1 VITTLLVANRGEIAR
16 RIFRTAAAMGIGTV
30 AVYAEGDAG
39 SPFVAEADRA
49 VALPGRTAAQ
59 TYLNIE
65 ALLAAAAAAG
75 ADAVHPGYGFLSER
89 AGFARAVT
97 AAGLTWVGPPAEVI
111 EVMGDKLAAKRLLAD
126 VGVPVLESWEVAGD
140 DLPDLSSVPLPLI
153 VKAAMG
159 GGGKGM
165 RVIGAGPGAADA
177 TAPDTTT
184 SHGTK
189 SDDAGGRGAAL
200 DTTIPYSTTSD
211 SAGGAPG
218 MAEAIAAARRE
229 AMAAFGDG
237 RVFLERYVTGARH
250 VEIQILADGH
260 GGLVH
265 CFERECS
272 VQRRH
277 QKIIEE
283 CPSPA
288 VDAGLRHRMGAA
300 ALAAAKAIGYLGA
313 GTVEFLLEPSGE
325 FWFLEVNTRLQVEH
339 PVTEAVTGV
348 DLVREQLLVA
358 QGLPLSVTQDGLAIN
373 GHAIEAR
380 LYAEDPAAGFLPS
393 AGTLHDWAPA
403 AAPPCRWES
412 GVAAGG
418 VVGVEFDPM
427 LAKVI
432 AHAPARTEAARA
444 LALALERSR
453 IRGVTTNRD
462 FLVAALRHPDFLAG
476 RTTTAFIEAS
486 GVPLVRQPPEA
497 ELHTAAAG
505 AALAAQAARRAA
517 APVLATLPSGWRNTV
532 MPPERA
538 EFRHGQDRL
547 VVSYA
552 RQRNGRFAVTVTGAG
567 PVPAGDPRPGEPMT
581 VTGAGPV
588 QAGDPGP
595 GEPMTVTGAGPVPA
609 GDPGPGEP
617 GRASPGSPPTAA
629 SAATSAPAG
638 WLVTVHHAGDGW
650 IDFESEGR
658 RHRLHV
664 LAVGD
669 QVWVQG
675 PDGDVALTAVPR
687 FPAAERGGAVAG
699 GLVAPMP
706 GTVLAVHVA
715 PGEPVAAGQLVM
727 IVEAM
732 KMEHRITAPHAGTVT
747 EVRARPGDQVSG
759 GDLVAVLD
767 GSI

>member
-1 VITTLLVANRGEIAR
+1 VIATLLVANRGEIAS
-16 RIFRTAAAMGIGTV
+16 RIIRTAAAMGISTV

-39 SPFVAEADRA
+39 APYVTEADRA

-59 TYLNIE
+59 TYLDID
-65 ALLAAAAAAG
+65 ALLAAAAATG

-111 EVMGDKLAAKRLLAD
+111 EAMGDKLAAKRLLAD
-126 VGVPVLESWEVAGD
+126 VGVPVLESWEVTGD
-140 DLPDLSSVPLPLI
+140 DLPGLGGVPLPLI

-165 RVIGAGPGAADA
+165 RVVGAHAE
-177 TAPDTTT
+177 
-184 SHGTK
+184 
-189 SDDAGGRGAAL
+189 L
-200 DTTIPYSTTSD
+200 
-211 SAGGAPG
+211 
-218 MAEAIAAARRE
+218 AEAVAAARRE
-229 AMAAFGDG
+229 AAAAFGDG
-237 RVFLERYVTGARH
+237 TVFLERYITDARH
-250 VEIQILADGH
+250 VEIQVLADGH

-272 VQRRH
+272 IQRRH

-288 VDAGLRHRMGAA
+288 VDPGLRGRMGAA
-300 ALAAAKAIGYLGA
+300 ALAAAKAVGYLGA
-313 GTVEFLLEPSGE
+313 GTVEFVLEPSGD

-339 PVTEAVTGV
+339 PVTEAVTGA

-358 QGLPLSVTQDGLAIN
+358 QGLPLSVTQDGLAID

-380 LYAEDPAAGFLPS
+380 LYAEDPAAGFLP
-393 AGTLHDWAPA
+393 ATGTLVDWCPA
-403 AAPPCRWES
+403 AAPPCRWDT
-412 GVAAGG
+412 GVTAGS

-432 AHAPARTEAARA
+432 AHAPTRAEAA
-444 LALALERSR
+444 LALALALQRSR

-476 RTTTAFIEAS
+476 RTTTSFIERSA
-486 GVPLVRQPPEA
+486 VPLARRPAAA
-497 ELHTAAAG
+497 ELRTAAIG
-505 AALAAQAARRAA
+505 AALAAQAAARAA

-538 EFRHGQDRL
+538 VYQHGQDT
-547 VVSYA
+547 VAVSYA
-552 RQRNGRFAVTVTGAG
+552 RQRDGRFAVTVTGAG
-567 PVPAGDPRPGEPMT
+567 LGPD
-581 VTGAGPV
+581 GAP
-588 QAGDPGP
+588 
-595 GEPMTVTGAGPVPA
+595 EL
-609 GDPGPGEP
+609 GEP
-617 GRASPGSPPTAA
+617 GLGGPAAPGSAAPGPATTSATPGA
-629 SAATSAPAG
+629 SAPPPSLVTVHHASQ
-638 WLVTVHHAGDGW
+638 VTVHHAGDGW
-650 IDFESEGR
+650 IDFDTGGR

-664 LAVGD
+664 LAAAD

-675 PDGDVALTAVPR
+675 PDGDVALTAMPR
-687 FPAAERGGAVAG
+687 FPGEERGEGVAG

-706 GTVLAVHVA
+706 GTVLAVHVT
-715 PGEPVAAGQLVM
+715 PGDTVAQGQLLM

-732 KMEHRITAPHAGTVT
+732 KMEHRITAPRAGTVT
-747 EVRARPGDQVSG
+747 EIRARPGDQVNG
-759 GDLVAVLD
+759 GDLLAVLD
-767 GSI
+767 EAR

>member
-16 RIFRTAAAMGIGTV
+16 RIFRTAAAMGIGTA

-39 SPFVAEADRA
+39 APFVTEADRA

-59 TYLNIE
+59 TYLDIE
-65 ALLAAAAAAG
+65 ALLAAAAATG
-75 ADAVHPGYGFLSER
+75 ADAVHPGYGFLAEN

-111 EVMGDKLAAKRLLAD
+111 ETMGDKLAAKRLLAD
-126 VGVPVLESWEVAGD
+126 VGVPVLESWEVTGD
-140 DLPDLSSVPLPLI
+140 DLPGLRGGGLPLPLI

-165 RVIGAGPGAADA
+165 RVV
-177 TAPDTTT
+177 
-184 SHGTK
+184 GTR
-189 SDDAGGRGAAL
+189 AQL
-200 DTTIPYSTTSD
+200 
-211 SAGGAPG
+211 
-218 MAEAIAAARRE
+218 AEAMAAARRE
-229 AMAAFGDG
+229 AAAAFGDG
-237 RVFLERYVTGARH
+237 TVFLERYITDARH
-250 VEIQILADGH
+250 VEIQVLADGH

-272 VQRRH
+272 IQRRH

-288 VDAGLRHRMGAA
+288 VGPGLRERMGAA
-300 ALAAAKAIGYLGA
+300 ALAAAKAVGYLGA
-313 GTVEFLLEPSGE
+313 GTVEFVLEPSGD

-358 QGLPLSVTQDGLAIN
+358 QGLPLSVTQDGLAID

-380 LYAEDPAAGFLPS
+380 LYAEDPAAGFLP
-393 AGTLHDWAPA
+393 ATGTLVDWCPATAPL
-403 AAPPCRWES
+403 CRWDA
-412 GVAAGG
+412 GVAAGS

-432 AHAPARTEAARA
+432 AHAPARGEAA
-444 LALALERSR
+444 LALALALQRSR
-453 IRGVTTNRD
+453 IRGITTNRD

-476 RTTTAFIEAS
+476 RTTTSFIERSA
-486 GVPLVRQPPEA
+486 VPLARRPAPA
-497 ELHTAAAG
+497 ELRTAAIG
-505 AALAAQAARRAA
+505 AALAAQVAVRAA

-538 EFRHGQDRL
+538 EYRHGQDAV

-552 RQRNGRFAVTVTGAG
+552 SQRDGRFAVTVTGAG
-567 PVPAGDPRPGEPMT
+567 VDPDSNPC
-581 VTGAGPV
+581 
-588 QAGDPGP
+588 
-595 GEPMTVTGAGPVPA
+595 
-609 GDPGPGEP
+609 
-617 GRASPGSPPTAA
+617 
-629 SAATSAPAG
+629 
-638 WLVTVHHAGDGW
+638 LVTVHHAGDGW
-650 IDFESEGR
+650 IDFDSGGE

-664 LAVGD
+664 LAAGD
-669 QVWVQG
+669 RVWVQG

-687 FPAAERGGAVAG
+687 FPEAGHGEAVAG

-715 PGEPVAAGQLVM
+715 PGDTVDRGQLLM

-732 KMEHRITAPHAGTVT
+732 KMEHRITAPRAGTVG
-747 EVRARPGDQVSG
+747 EVRARPGDQVNG
-759 GDLVAVLD
+759 GDLLAVLD
-767 GSI
+767 EAT